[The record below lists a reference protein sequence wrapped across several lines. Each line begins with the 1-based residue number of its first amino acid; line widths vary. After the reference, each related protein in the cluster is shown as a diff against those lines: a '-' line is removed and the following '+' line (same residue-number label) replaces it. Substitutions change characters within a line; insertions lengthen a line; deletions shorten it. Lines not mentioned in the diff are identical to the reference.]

1 MDFSEIIVAIIIGLV
16 ILAINSLGAKK
27 QQSTKNQ
34 PRRQRD
40 RSLMSEESAPVEN
53 SEKEEEESWGIP
65 RTLTLDE
72 IFRELRKARE
82 EAERQ
87 EPEEQGPRRGRTAR
101 TRRGGVHSARAQ
113 AAAPATRTNDIAIP
127 APKAGTTTTANRVAA
142 RFPVGTGTST
152 GKACG
157 ENASRIGRP
166 VGPRSRRN
174 IGLFAHAR
182 LCNRGNPATGPDRR
196 VSRRPCHRRRRDR
209 LAQGGYRLGNSEPKI
224 LTMNPWQ

>member
-40 RSLMSEESAPVEN
+40 RSLMSEESTPTEN
-53 SEKEEEESWGIP
+53 AEKEDEESWGIP

-87 EPEEQGPRRGRTAR
+87 EPEEEEYIPR
-101 TRRGGVHSARAQ
+101 
-113 AAAPATRTNDIAIP
+113 
-127 APKAGTTTTANRVAA
+127 APKRSHRPGANAPQPQPQSEWKLDTPSETTPAA
-142 RFPVGTGTST
+142 KSHATPVVPSSPETEGSSVFTGTP
-152 GKACG
+152 AFA
-157 ENASRIGRP
+157 ASRP
-166 VGPRSRRN
+166 VPTDSTIDAPVINVGEIDWRKAVIASE
-174 IGLFAHAR
+174 IL
-182 LCNRGNPATGPDRR
+182 NRK
-196 VSRRPCHRRRRDR
+196 
-209 LAQGGYRLGNSEPKI
+209 Y
-224 LTMNPWQ
+224 

>member
-40 RSLMSEESAPVEN
+40 RSLMSEESTPTEN
-53 SEKEEEESWGIP
+53 AEKEDEESWGIP

-87 EPEEQGPRRGRTAR
+87 EPEEEEYIPR
-101 TRRGGVHSARAQ
+101 
-113 AAAPATRTNDIAIP
+113 
-127 APKAGTTTTANRVAA
+127 APKRSHRPGANAPQPQPQSEWKLDTPSETTPAA
-142 RFPVGTGTST
+142 KSHATPVVPSSPETEGSSVFTGTP
-152 GKACG
+152 AFA
-157 ENASRIGRP
+157 ASRP
-166 VGPRSRRN
+166 VTTDSTIDAPVINVGEIDWRKAVIASE
-174 IGLFAHAR
+174 IL
-182 LCNRGNPATGPDRR
+182 NRK
-196 VSRRPCHRRRRDR
+196 
-209 LAQGGYRLGNSEPKI
+209 Y
-224 LTMNPWQ
+224 

>member
-40 RSLMSEESAPVEN
+40 RSLMSEESAPTEN
-53 SEKEEEESWGIP
+53 SEKEEESWGIP

-87 EPEEQGPRRGRTAR
+87 EPEEEEYIPRAPKRPHRQQEQTTSQSR
-101 TRRGGVHSARAQ
+101 PQKLEQRQPQTEWQLDSPSAPAQ
-113 AAAPATRTNDIAIP
+113 APAKPVAKPRPASVVPSAPEAEGVSVFSRTPAFATAAPP
-127 APKAGTTTTANRVAA
+127 
-142 RFPVGTGTST
+142 
-152 GKACG
+152 
-157 ENASRIGRP
+157 RP
-166 VGPRSRRN
+166 VPTEESLDAPAIDVGEIDWRKAVIVSE
-174 IGLFAHAR
+174 IL
-182 LCNRGNPATGPDRR
+182 NRK
-196 VSRRPCHRRRRDR
+196 
-209 LAQGGYRLGNSEPKI
+209 Y
-224 LTMNPWQ
+224 

>member
-87 EPEEQGPRRGRTAR
+87 EPEEEEYIPRAPKRPHRQQEQTTSQSR
-101 TRRGGVHSARAQ
+101 PQKLEQRQPQTEWQLDSPSAPAQ
-113 AAAPATRTNDIAIP
+113 APAKPVAKTRPASVVPSAPEAEGISVFSRTPAFATAATPRPVPTEESLDAPAIDVGEIDWR
-127 APKAGTTTTANRVAA
+127 KAVIVSEILNR
-142 RFPVGTGTST
+142 
-152 GKACG
+152 K
-157 ENASRIGRP
+157 
-166 VGPRSRRN
+166 
-174 IGLFAHAR
+174 
-182 LCNRGNPATGPDRR
+182 
-196 VSRRPCHRRRRDR
+196 
-209 LAQGGYRLGNSEPKI
+209 Y
-224 LTMNPWQ
+224 

>member
-53 SEKEEEESWGIP
+53 SEKEEESWGTP

-72 IFRELRKARE
+72 IFQELRKARE

-87 EPEEQGPRRGRTAR
+87 EPEEEEYIPR
-101 TRRGGVHSARAQ
+101 
-113 AAAPATRTNDIAIP
+113 
-127 APKAGTTTTANRVAA
+127 APKRSHRPGANAPQPQPQSEWKLDTPSETTPAA
-142 RFPVGTGTST
+142 KSHATPVVPSSPETEGSSVFTGTP
-152 GKACG
+152 AFA
-157 ENASRIGRP
+157 ASRPIPTDSTIDAP
-166 VGPRSRRN
+166 VINVGEIDWRKAVIASE
-174 IGLFAHAR
+174 IL
-182 LCNRGNPATGPDRR
+182 NRK
-196 VSRRPCHRRRRDR
+196 
-209 LAQGGYRLGNSEPKI
+209 Y
-224 LTMNPWQ
+224 